1 MTSELAFI
9 AALRALATDPAARGL
24 MDDAAVL
31 EVGAERLVLT
41 MDALVE
47 GVHFLP
53 DDPPADIAW
62 KLIATNVSD
71 LSAKGA
77 QPKGCL
83 LTYALAPDGDW
94 DAAFSAGL
102 AEACTHF
109 AIPLLGGDTVRSPAG
124 SARSF
129 SLTAIGAPP
138 TGAPVPSRAGAQ
150 PGDTVWVSG
159 CIGDAGMGLKMLLG
173 EVPADPVL
181 VSRYRRP
188 MPNPA
193 LGVALAP
200 HASAMMDVSDG
211 LLIDA
216 GRMAAASQ
224 VAITIE
230 AMEVPLSPELRRQGD
245 GIEARIAAMTAGDD
259 YVLLFTAPASAEASL
274 LKGAATAG
282 GAIHRVGAVA
292 DGIGLTITQ
301 NGSPHPLPARLGYE
315 H

>member
-1 MTSELAFI
+1 MTSEFAFI
-9 AALRALATDPAARGL
+9 AALRGLATDRAARGL

-62 KLIATNVSD
+62 KLVATNVSD
-71 LSAKGA
+71 LAAKGA
-77 QPKGCL
+77 LPKGCL
-83 LTYALAPDGDW
+83 LTYALAADSRW
-94 DAAFSAGL
+94 DVAFTAGL
-102 AEACTHF
+102 AEACAHF

-129 SLTAIGAPP
+129 SLTAIGAPA

-159 CIGDAGMGLKMLLG
+159 CIGDAGMGLRMLLG
-173 EVPADPVL
+173 EVPSDPEL
-181 VSRYRRP
+181 VERYRRP
-188 MPNPA
+188 LPLPA

-200 HASAMMDVSDG
+200 HVSAMMDVSDG

-216 GRMAAASQ
+216 GRLAAASS
-224 VAITIE
+224 VAIAIE
-230 AMEVPLSPELRRQGD
+230 MMDVPLSPELRRQGD
-245 GIEARIAAMTAGDD
+245 GIEARIAAITAGDD
-259 YVLLFTAPASAEASL
+259 YVLLFTARPFADASL
-274 LKGAATAG
+274 RQIAGRLGAT
-282 GAIHRVGAVA
+282 IHRVGSVTF
-292 DGIGLTITQ
+292 GNGLTLTK
-301 NGSPHPLPARLGYE
+301 NGLPHPLPMRLGYE